1 MPIDATFLPGLELS
15 RALYEEAVRPL
26 LAAACPRLP
35 HSAARIGSGSEVLGF
50 DTARSA
56 DHDWGPQLQLFL
68 PADAVAAQGDAI
80 HRLLAERMPDAVR
93 GWPTRYRESGDP
105 GDPVGHLDFTGEP
118 LSHRVHPVDP
128 AAWFRERLGVDP
140 TAGELSVRNWL
151 AVPQQALAEVTG
163 GAVFHD
169 GLGVLGPVRERLA
182 WYPDQVWRHLLGCQW
197 QKLSQEEAFVGRTAE
212 VGDDLGSAVAAA
224 RQVRELMRLALLQAR
239 RYAPYTK
246 WLGSAFAR
254 DVPDAARLGATLRG
268 VLAATTYADREN
280 ELCAAYEELA
290 RRQNALGLTAG
301 PVDPTR
307 RPYRSRPFQVIRAD
321 RFADALLATVD
332 DPELKALPPTGSVDQ
347 WADSTDFLGRVA
359 TSAPGS

>member
-1 MPIDATFLPGLELS
+1 MVLAPPSLRELL
-15 RALYEEAVRPL
+15 R
-26 LAAACPRLP
+26 
-35 HSAARIGSGSEVLGF
+35 
-50 DTARSA
+50 RS
-56 DHDWGPQLQLFL
+56 LQ
-68 PADAVAAQGDAI
+68 G
-80 HRLLAERMPDAVR
+80 
-93 GWPTRYRESGDP
+93 
-105 GDPVGHLDFTGEP
+105 
-118 LSHRVHPVDP
+118 
-128 AAWFRERLGVDP
+128 
-140 TAGELSVRNWL
+140 
-151 AVPQQALAEVTG
+151 
-163 GAVFHD
+163 
-169 GLGVLGPVRERLA
+169 
-182 WYPDQVWRHLLGCQW
+182 QW

-280 ELCAAYEELA
+280 ELCSAYEELA

-301 PVDPTR
+301 PVEPTR

-321 RFADALLATVD
+321 RFADALLATVE

-347 WADSTDFLGRVA
+347 WADSTDFLMRA
-359 TSAPGS
+359 TTGS